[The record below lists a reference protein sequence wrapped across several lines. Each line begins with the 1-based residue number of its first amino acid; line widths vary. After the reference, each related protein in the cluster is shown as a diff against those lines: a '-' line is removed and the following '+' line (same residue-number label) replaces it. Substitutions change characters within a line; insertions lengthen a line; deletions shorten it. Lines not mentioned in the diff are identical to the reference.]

1 MILQKAFLLQEPD
14 EHEAVEQHTGVP
26 AFVAFVVY
34 ALYVLQQGQVLVLVG
49 LEEFFGGFFYVQ
61 RRSDAAG
68 GFQHGQTASGVQFGQ
83 LDHHGLEFAGEQ
95 VNRLAFEVF
104 VAARCQAGLARL
116 GVFVALDP
124 VPLALAGFVLLV
136 GKDEQVLRVAM
147 GDVPPH
153 LHAQGFIRPAPVH
166 HHLDGHH
173 AAQLG
178 HIAVAVGG
186 VSSLVRLPV
195 AACCRPIP
203 AQHIYEEAL
212 KVKRLEVFFKGR
224 EIELSHV
231 ESIVYSATKPRE
243 HTTRGSRKAAS
254 SSA

>member
-1 MILQKAFLLQEPD
+1 MLL
-14 EHEAVEQHTGVP
+14 
-26 AFVAFVVY
+26 
-34 ALYVLQQGQVLVLVG
+34 LVG
-49 LEEFFGGFFYVQ
+49 LEELGGSGLHVQ
-61 RRSDAAG
+61 CGLDAARSL
-68 GFQHGQTASGVQFGQ
+68 QHRQTASGVQLGQ
-83 LDHHGLEFAGEQ
+83 FHHHGLQLAGKQ
-95 VNRLAFEVF
+95 IYRLTFEV
-104 VAARCQAGLARL
+104 VVSARREAGFARL
-116 GVFVALDP
+116 GVLVTLDP
-124 VPLALAGFVLLV
+124 VPLALAGFDLLV
-136 GKDEQVLRVAM
+136 GKDEQVLCVAM

-178 HIAVAVGG
+178 HNAVAVGG